1 MHLQTSSYQAN
12 FYISGTPSPS
22 RALFTN
28 AFARFNSTA
37 ILLNKSPLLSLE
49 DQDQASKCTFKMYL
63 STALAFAV
71 SAMTVVSAVALPKP
85 NVNVI
90 IKVEVCTNPVLY
102 YFCPIYPCIIWSPR
116 PIQQHI
122 WFQCRTT
129 SNLSMYGDS
138 AEDLLGVNTPQC
150 LDKNRE

>member
-1 MHLQTSSYQAN
+1 MAQEKRYTELLFNSIADQYCNIYSVAPSSQCISKLLPTKRTSIYL
-12 FYISGTPSPS
+12 GLPSPP
-22 RALFTN
+22 RALFTT

-49 DQDQASKCTFKMYL
+49 DQDQASKCTFKMYF

-116 PIQQHI
+116 PKQQHI
-122 WFQCRTT
+122 
-129 SNLSMYGDS
+129 
-138 AEDLLGVNTPQC
+138 
-150 LDKNRE
+150 